1 MMCKRFDFTY
11 ASMSNFQKV
20 KYPCIYIWAQR
31 RNILLQDIYLDS
43 TMHCDYYR
51 FNMQYVYTYS
61 TKTWSSLVRK
71 TPKHSFSLLT
81 KAFSSF
87 RRWRSKPVEWFIWKS
102 LQNWFYYLLSVQIH
116 SLKKA
121 IQMDCLSSLFI
132 FIGFSQTF
140 LFFLGVFFLLYNQS

>member
-1 MMCKRFDFTY
+1 MHLYMGSETDYFT
-11 ASMSNFQKV
+11 SG
-20 KYPCIYIWAQR
+20 
-31 RNILLQDIYLDS
+31 YLFRK
-43 TMHCDYYR
+43 HCDYYR

-81 KAFSSF
+81 KTFSSF

-102 LQNWFYYLLSVQIH
+102 LQNWFYYRLSVQIH

-121 IQMDCLSSLFI
+121 IHMDCLSTLFI

-140 LFFLGVFFLLYNQS
+140 LFFLGVFFIIKSI